1 MVLLWLVHLRLV
13 ALSGDVV
20 MRRLPVRLVV
30 IGLVVLDLVM
40 SWRTLLLLL
49 WWSMRRLERALHQMK
64 LLRALRGILLL
75 PPLLLL
81 SWVVV

>member
-49 WWSMRRLERALHQMK
+49 WWSMRRRERALHQMM
-64 LLRALRGILLL
+64 LLRALRGILL